1 MSAREWVP
9 RGSVSGPTHR
19 SAPTESIEIPVN
31 PRRAGGDR
39 APPLSVDR
47 GAKRRADVVIGP
59 YEKEGKLPRPP
70 RPAAHSGASSSAV
83 TRGGIGVRQRSS
95 PKCPATSD
103 NPSVALRATAPVA
116 VSKILCSLIAHRIL
130 TAATRSPRC
139 ICPGS
144 ARFAPP
150 LHKGAFGPA
159 GTGEGADL
167 WSAPSH
173 SARSRSASSTRSK
186 PRNTIPMRKLAVQ

>member
-19 SAPTESIEIPVN
+19 SAPTESIEIPIN

-70 RPAAHSGASSSAV
+70 WPAAHSGASSSAV

-139 ICPGS
+139 ICPRQRSVRSPFAQGS
-144 ARFAPP
+144 LWPCGGRGKGRTLPGHRSSQQPQAGRDGARP
-150 LHKGAFGPA
+150 LH
-159 GTGEGADL
+159 E
-167 WSAPSH
+167 H
-173 SARSRSASSTRSK
+173 RECRS
-186 PRNTIPMRKLAVQ
+186 VG